1 MSLKL
6 SAKNRRNYKCY
17 NKIIGYFQ
25 TQKVLIIITNFTII
39 TPVSVGKLL
48 KICLL
53 CAGILVSAIFC
64 NKATAQTSALDT
76 LQVYA
81 FVLDGDTIPGGRM
94 LDVNVY
100 TRITEKWKK
109 YWAEWTRLRNAVYV
123 TYPYAKAAGRIM
135 NEVNAKLVGVTDKK
149 QRKEIIKSREKELK
163 KEFADKITNLSVYQ
177 GRVLMKLINRETGNN
192 CYEIIHEFKGGF
204 AAGFWQTV
212 AVILGSSLKQ
222 SYEPSTK
229 DQPIEIVVQDVERMY
244 GHRS

>member
-1 MSLKL
+1 M
-6 SAKNRRNYKCY
+6 
-17 NKIIGYFQ
+17 
-25 TQKVLIIITNFTII
+25 
-39 TPVSVGKLL
+39 GKLL
-48 KICLL
+48 KICLC
-53 CAGILVSAIFC
+53 CAVFLAVVFC
-64 NKATAQTSALDT
+64 NKASAQTSTLDT

-81 FVLDGDTIPGGRM
+81 FVVDGDTIPGGRM

-149 QRKEIIKSREKELK
+149 LRKEIIKSREKDLK

-177 GRVLMKLINRETGNN
+177 GKVLMKLINRETGNN
-192 CYEIIHEFKGGF
+192 CFEIIHEYKGGF
-204 AAGFWQTV
+204 AAGFYQTI

-222 SYEPSTK
+222 SYEPASK
-229 DQPIEIVVQDVERMY
+229 DQPIEIIVQDVERMY

>member
-1 MSLKL
+1 M
-6 SAKNRRNYKCY
+6 
-17 NKIIGYFQ
+17 
-25 TQKVLIIITNFTII
+25 
-39 TPVSVGKLL
+39 GKLL
-48 KICLL
+48 KICLFS
-53 CAGILVSAIFC
+53 AGTFLSSVLC
-64 NKATAQTSALDT
+64 NKAFAQTSTFDT

-81 FVLDGDTIPGGRM
+81 FVVDGDTIPGGRM

-149 QRKEIIKSREKELK
+149 IRKEIIKSREKDLK

-177 GRVLMKLINRETGNN
+177 GKVLMKLINRETGNN
-192 CYEIIHEFKGGF
+192 CYEIIHEYKGGF
-204 AAGFWQTV
+204 AAGFYQTI

-222 SYEPSTK
+222 SYEPATK
-229 DQPIEIVVQDVERMY
+229 DQPIEVIVQDVERMY